1 MKLDTELKSLF
12 KKVRTKL
19 GAPVRKV
26 QLTDEQLCDLFEM
39 CVEDYSEV
47 VQNWLIE
54 TQWMNLDNKDMSVT
68 DIALALSTRTFD
80 YTKDYSY
87 WFSKEVGLQQRGPW
101 ELKKDYIEVESGKQ
115 SYVIPANREINKVM
129 FVTPGT
135 MRTAL
140 MAGMTGVG
148 AIGMGVGGGFA
159 QIPGF
164 FGTAGGGMSG
174 FYIGSA
180 FDSMLLASD
189 LKMKNNILRS
199 DLTYKVTAGP
209 ENTRIIHLLSTPGS
223 MFSFNYGLGDGE
235 WAGYGLIGSK
245 VWYTYYET
253 KNKKDAEKCRLQNP
267 DIILSPDQ
275 VPLEKLSYSLMNE
288 PTKVLV
294 RKLLV
299 AESKILLG
307 NIRGYASGKVSI
319 PEAELILDYAM
330 LHEQGKTEK
339 EEVISQLRERL
350 GRLTPT
356 IQLENQEK
364 MANSLLNISKTKP
377 VPGWSV
383 I

>member
-1 MKLDTELKSLF
+1 MRLDADTKDLF

-19 GAPVRKV
+19 GAPVRQV
-26 QLTDEQLCDLFEM
+26 QLEDEQLCDLFEM
-39 CVEDYSEV
+39 CVEDYAEV
-47 VQNWLIE
+47 VQNWILE
-54 TQWMNLDNKDMSVT
+54 TQWMNLNNKDISTT
-68 DIALALSTRTFD
+68 DIALALSARTFD
-80 YTKDYSY
+80 HSKDYSY

-101 ELKKDYIEVESGKQ
+101 ELKKDFIEVERGKQ
-115 SYVIPANREINKVM
+115 SYLVPANREINKVM

-135 MRTAL
+135 MRTAM

-148 AIGMGVGGGFA
+148 AIGLGVGGGFA

-209 ENTRIIHLLSTPGS
+209 EGTRIIHLLSTPGS
-223 MFSFNYGLGDGE
+223 NFSFNYGLGDGE
-235 WAGYGLIGSK
+235 YSGYGLIGSK

-253 KNKKDAEKCRLQNP
+253 KSKKDAEKCRLKNP
-267 DIILSPDQ
+267 DIILTPDQ
-275 VPLEKLSYSLMNE
+275 VPIEKLTYSLMNE
-288 PTKVLV
+288 PTKVLI
-294 RKLLV
+294 RKLLI

-307 NIRGYASGKVSI
+307 NIRGYASGKISI
-319 PEAELILDYAM
+319 PEAELTLDYAM
-330 LHEQGKTEK
+330 LHEQGKAEK
-339 EEVISQLRERL
+339 EEAIKELRERL
-350 GRLTPT
+350 GRMSPAV
-356 IQLENQEK
+356 QLELQAK
-364 MANSLLNISKTKP
+364 MAEDLLRLKRVKP
-377 VPGWSV
+377 VSGWLV